1 MKHFTLTAALVSGG
15 LLAMPVA
22 FAQQTPG
29 NTAPQKDAAAGA
41 TKQKTQSD
49 PSGQYNFGTPGG
61 QYSSRPA
68 VKQKTDGQTITG
80 DNNMAAGSK

>member
-1 MKHFTLTAALVSGG
+1 MKHLALATALVSAG
-15 LLAMPVA
+15 LLSMPVA
-22 FAQQTPG
+22 FAQQTPN
-29 NTAPQKDAAAGA
+29 NTTTQKDASGA

-68 VKQKTDGQTITG
+68 VKQRTDGQTITG
-80 DNNMAAGSK
+80 NNNMAGGSK

>member
-1 MKHFTLTAALVSGG
+1 MKYFTLAAAFVSAG
-15 LLAMPVA
+15 LLSVPVA
-22 FAQQTPG
+22 FAQQTQN
-29 NTAPQKDAAAGA
+29 NTTPQKDASTTA

-68 VKQKTDGQTITG
+68 VKQRTDGQAIAG
-80 DNNMAAGSK
+80 DNK